1 MKKISII
8 VLILSLFIIT
18 GCDKETEVK
27 INGEKID
34 TSKMEHKHCTREA
47 TMTGGE
53 VSLNYDIYYIGDKLE
68 ILKSEEKVTS
78 DSEETLNTY
87 EEAYKKIHS
96 NYEGIEY
103 YDTKVERTDNS
114 VTSYITINYAKID
127 ADKLIAIEG
136 EKDNV
141 FENKKAKVSKWITLA
156 KKFGTKCVLVED

>member
-18 GCDKETEVK
+18 GCDKEKEVK
-27 INGEKID
+27 VNGEKID
-34 TSKMEHKHCTREA
+34 TSKMEHKHCIREA

-53 VSLNYDIYYIGDKLE
+53 VNLDYDIYYIGDKLE